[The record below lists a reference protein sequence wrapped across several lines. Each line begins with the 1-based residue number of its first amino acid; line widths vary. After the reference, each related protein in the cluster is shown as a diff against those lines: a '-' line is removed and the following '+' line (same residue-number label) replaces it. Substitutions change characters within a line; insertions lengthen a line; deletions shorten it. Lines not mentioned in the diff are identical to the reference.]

1 MDEIDKTT
9 EHRVRQKA
17 KRNGF
22 RITKSR
28 EIGRLIGQSTLP
40 IRSKRGAVHHQQRR
54 TRYPLRFRGRMG
66 CKMVTNVKTDGGPL
80 IG

>member
-28 EIGRLIGQSTLP
+28 APPNLNNHGLFMLADERNHCVLGDRYDATIEEIEAYIDEQIALVLARE
-40 IRSKRGAVHHQQRR
+40 AA
-54 TRYPLRFRGRMG
+54 
-66 CKMVTNVKTDGGPL
+66 
-80 IG
+80 

>member
-28 EIGRLIGQSTLP
+28 EIGRLIGLRYLSGRNGVRSTINNEELA
-40 IRSKRGAVHHQQRR
+40 ILCDFVGGWGAKWS
-54 TRYPLRFRGRMG
+54 RM
-66 CKMVTNVKTDGGPL
+66 
-80 IG
+80 

>member
-28 EIGRLIGQSTLP
+28 ARPNLNNYGLFTLANERGHCVLGDRYNATIKEIETYIDEQVA
-40 IRSKRGAVHHQQRR
+40 AV
-54 TRYPLRFRGRMG
+54 LA
-66 CKMVTNVKTDGGPL
+66 
-80 IG
+80 